1 MDVQAEADRLLSLD
15 GDGLE
20 REMVVVALRLGES
33 ARQTWADLRRMDEE
47 FLDDITSD
55 SAGNGGPLEG
65 S

>member
-33 ARQTWADLRRMDEE
+33 APHTWADLRRMDEE

-55 SAGNGGPLEG
+55 RAGNGGPLEG

>member
-15 GDGLE
+15 DDGLE
-20 REMVVVALRLGES
+20 RERLVLALRLGES

-47 FLDDITSD
+47 FLDDITSNR
-55 SAGNGGPLEG
+55 AGNSVPLEG